1 MGRTWARCSTA
12 LLSCCPYYQRRP
24 PILAALLHV
33 EPPAPPPHYLVSLTC
48 RLRQI
53 NDMPC
58 IHRTEETGMAVRTWV
73 GGHNGNDA
81 LTADNWSP
89 AGVPQL
95 GDNLTVVTGTLNI
108 TKTDLAGNKLNLLD
122 DAVGAGPVVL
132 DLNGKARIEAGGS
145 LNFGDPLTVN
155 ATGRDSLRAD
165 DIFTI

>member
-1 MGRTWARCSTA
+1 MATRTWA
-12 LLSCCPYYQRRP
+12 
-24 PILAALLHV
+24 
-33 EPPAPPPHYLVSLTC
+33 
-48 RLRQI
+48 
-53 NDMPC
+53 
-58 IHRTEETGMAVRTWV
+58 

-89 AGVPQL
+89 AGVPQP

-155 ATGRDSLRAD
+155 AT
-165 DIFTI
+165 